1 MEAHNTTSPAVGCG
15 RSYPNMKTPTLD
27 IDGASG
33 DYTLMK
39 KLVQHHADALAKLH
53 SRYHAVLRHVVLQI
67 VHDDAD
73 ADDVLQDVFTQL
85 WTKPE
90 TYCAS
95 KGKPLGW
102 LLTLSRRRAI
112 DCLRRR
118 NTYRRVTER
127 FECAHRS
134 PHKQAQRELSVDR
147 NACRDDLRSYLMEL
161 MSHLPPAQQAVVE
174 KGFFGGLSQRQIA
187 AAMKLPL
194 GTVKTRMELGLRKLA
209 HAATPFRAQI
219 E

>member
-1 MEAHNTTSPAVGCG
+1 
-15 RSYPNMKTPTLD
+15 MKTPSLD
-27 IDGASG
+27 IDAASG
-33 DYTLMK
+33 DYVLMRN
-39 KLVQHHADALAKLH
+39 LVEHRPDALAKLH
-53 SRYHAVLRHVVLQI
+53 SRYHTVLRNVVLQI
-67 VHDDAD
+67 LHDDSD
-73 ADDVLQDVFTQL
+73 ADDVVQDVFTQL

-90 TYCAS
+90 TYCAE

-118 NTYRRVTER
+118 HTYRRLTER

-134 PHKQAQRELSVDR
+134 PHKQAQLELAVDR
-147 NACRDDLRSYLMEL
+147 DASHADLRHYLLNL
-161 MSHLPPAQQAVVE
+161 MCHLPPAQKEVVE
-174 KGFFGGLSQRQIA
+174 KGFFGSMSQRQIA
-187 AAMKLPL
+187 AAMNLPL

-209 HAATPFRAQI
+209 QAMTPFRTQI